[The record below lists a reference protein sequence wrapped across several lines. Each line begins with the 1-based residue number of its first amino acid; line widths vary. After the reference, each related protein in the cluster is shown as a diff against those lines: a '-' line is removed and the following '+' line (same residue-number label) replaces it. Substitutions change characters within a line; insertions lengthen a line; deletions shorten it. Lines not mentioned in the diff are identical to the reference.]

1 MKIIK
6 YKNRKLY
13 NTTTSSYI
21 TLEDVTH
28 YVKTGTDFFVVDRET
43 NLDITTE
50 VLRAA
55 VAEIALQY
63 QASSVLRAL
72 IINTTLDTEQE
83 ENYTNEAIN

>member
-21 TLEDVTH
+21 TLEDVTQ

-63 QASSVLRAL
+63 QAPSVLRAL
-72 IINTTLDTEQE
+72 IISTITVDNTQE
-83 ENYTNEAIN
+83 DNYTNMN